1 MIKNIKM
8 NDKLTFEQ
16 LPSAVGQLLEG
27 FQNLQKEVSNINGL
41 CQTIAETNA
50 RMDKKKSNDTE
61 AMYLNVKEVSELLN
75 CSKFAIYKWV
85 QHRDI
90 PHIKLGRRLVFIDKE
105 VKDWYYSN
113 ESRRVYPE
121 QDKHVR
127 NQLKYVG
134 TMD

>member
-27 FQNLQKEVSNINGL
+27 FQNLQKEVSDINGL
-41 CQTIAETNA
+41 CQTIDETNA

>member
-1 MIKNIKM
+1 M

-27 FQNLQKEVSNINGL
+27 FQNLQKEVSDINGL

-90 PHIKLGRRLVFIDKE
+90 PHIKLGPRRK
-105 VKDWYYSN
+105 S
-113 ESRRVYPE
+113 S
-121 QDKHVR
+121 
-127 NQLKYVG
+127 
-134 TMD
+134 

>member
-27 FQNLQKEVSNINGL
+27 FQNLQKEVSDINGL

-50 RMDKKKSNDTE
+50 RRENKKSNDTE

>member
-27 FQNLQKEVSNINGL
+27 FQNLQKEVSDINGL
-41 CQTIAETNA
+41 CQTIVETNA
-50 RMDKKKSNDTE
+50 RMDMKKPKDTE

>member
-27 FQNLQKEVSNINGL
+27 FQNLQKEVSDINGL
-41 CQTIAETNA
+41 CHTIAETNA

>member
-27 FQNLQKEVSNINGL
+27 FQNLQKEVSDINGL

-50 RMDKKKSNDTE
+50 RMYKKKTNDTE

>member
-27 FQNLQKEVSNINGL
+27 FQNLQKEVSDINGL

-50 RMDKKKSNDTE
+50 RMDMKKPKDTE

-113 ESRRVYPE
+113 ESRRIYPE

>member
-27 FQNLQKEVSNINGL
+27 FQNLQKEVSDINGL
-41 CQTIAETNA
+41 CQAIAETNA
-50 RMDKKKSNDTE
+50 RMDKKKSKDIE

>member
-1 MIKNIKM
+1 M

-27 FQNLQKEVSNINGL
+27 FQNLQKEVSDINGL
-41 CQTIAETNA
+41 SQTIAETNA

>member
-27 FQNLQKEVSNINGL
+27 FQNLQKEVSDINGL
-41 CQTIAETNA
+41 SQTIAETNA

>member
-27 FQNLQKEVSNINGL
+27 FQNLQKEVSDINGL

-61 AMYLNVKEVSELLN
+61 AMYLNVEEVSELLN
-75 CSKFAIYKWV
+75 CSKF

>member
-27 FQNLQKEVSNINGL
+27 FQNLQKEVSDINGL

-61 AMYLNVKEVSELLN
+61 AMYLNVKEVN
-75 CSKFAIYKWV
+75 CSIAASSPFTSGSSTVIF
-85 QHRDI
+85 HT
-90 PHIKLGRRLVFIDKE
+90 
-105 VKDWYYSN
+105 SN
-113 ESRRVYPE
+113 LAADLSS
-121 QDKHVR
+121 
-127 NQLKYVG
+127 
-134 TMD
+134 